1 MTLAFRLLAI
11 VIAIGG
17 TIDPVFTVSQPRAVA
32 VDFATQSSASAL
44 GVRDRIVRT
53 LGGSIDIN
61 TGRPPDALV
70 IVGLPNQLDL
80 PRIGTPASV
89 VSLVPSNARNVR
101 LLTASIPNTVLV
113 NQETTVTATF
123 EAVGMIGEASNFSLE
138 QNGVSLA
145 STAHRWTSDPERFTT
160 TLRYAPPAAGLSRLT
175 VVALPVAREAS
186 DDDNAADLAL
196 VVSQRRLRVAIYEPR
211 PSWASSFVRRA
222 LELDPVFETASLV
235 RPSRGTSITAG
246 AVLSALSADSLSSFD
261 AVIVGA
267 PEELTSADVSTI
279 SMFCEARGGAA
290 IFIPDRKPS
299 GPYAQLISPSGFDEV
314 VLEKA
319 VSLAGDPFGVR
330 ASELA
335 VPRSPAAAAIAIAS
349 TPSPPSRMVVGSQ
362 PHGRGTLVFSGALD
376 AWRFRSD
383 APGNSSF
390 DRFWTGIVANLAFSA
405 PRRVAVS
412 VTPAIAAPGDRMR
425 MRVAVDPQ
433 LLNTSSGLPPLAVQT
448 SLIAR
453 DGRDQFV
460 RVWPTAER
468 GVFEGEITAVA
479 TGTYDARAKIGEY
492 SADMPI
498 MIETG
503 LRQPPRY
510 DAATLGMI
518 AAATGGVRV
527 DASDI
532 GVLERHLRSLSRMD
546 SQHVHPMRSGWWSV
560 PFVAALCG
568 EWAVRRK
575 RGAR

>member
-17 TIDPVFTVSQPRAVA
+17 AIDPVLTVSRPRAV
-32 VDFATQSSASAL
+32 VVEFATQSSISAL
-44 GVRDRIVRT
+44 AVRDRIVRT
-53 LGGSIDIN
+53 LGGSIAIN

-70 IVGLPNQLDL
+70 IVGLPNSFDL
-80 PRIGTPASV
+80 PPTGTPASV

-101 LLTASIPNTVLV
+101 LLAASIPNTVLV

-123 EAVGMIGEASNFSLE
+123 EAVAMIGEVSNFSLE
-138 QNGVSLA
+138 QNGVRLA
-145 STAHRWTSDPERFTT
+145 TTSHRWSSDPERFTAI
-160 TLRYAPPAAGLSRLT
+160 LRYAPPAAGLSRLT
-175 VVALPVAREAS
+175 VVALPAAREAT
-186 DDDNAADLAL
+186 DDDNAADLPL
-196 VVSQRRLRVAIYEPR
+196 VVSNRRLRVAIYEPR
-211 PSWASSFVRRA
+211 PSWASGFVRRA
-222 LELDPVFETASLV
+222 LENDPVLETASLV
-235 RPSRGTSITAG
+235 RPSRGTSITGG
-246 AVLSALSADSLSSFD
+246 ARLSALSADSLSSFD

-267 PEELTSADVSTI
+267 PEELTRADVSTI
-279 SMFCEARGGAA
+279 STFCEAHGGAA

-299 GPYAQLISPSGFDEV
+299 GPYAQLISPSDFDEV
-314 VLEKA
+314 ILEKA
-319 VSLAGDPFGVR
+319 VSLAGDPSPVR

-335 VPRSPAAAAIAIAS
+335 VPRSPAAGAIAIAS
-349 TPSPPSRMVVGSQ
+349 TPSAPSRMVIGSQ

-383 APGNSSF
+383 VPADSSF

-405 PRRVAVS
+405 NRRVAVS

-425 MRVAVDPQ
+425 LRVEVDPQ
-433 LLNTSSGLPPLAVQT
+433 LMNTSSVLPPLAVRT

-453 DGRDQFV
+453 DGSDQFV
-460 RVWPTAER
+460 RVWPTAAR
-468 GVFEGEITAVA
+468 GVFEGEIAAVA

-492 SADMPI
+492 SADTPI
-498 MIETG
+498 MIEAG

-510 DAATLGMI
+510 DAATLRMI
-518 AAATGGVRV
+518 AATTGGVAV

-532 GVLERHLRSLSRMD
+532 GVLERHLRNRSRAE
-546 SQHVHPMRSGWWSV
+546 SQQVRPMRSGWWSV
-560 PFVAALCG
+560 PFVAALCA